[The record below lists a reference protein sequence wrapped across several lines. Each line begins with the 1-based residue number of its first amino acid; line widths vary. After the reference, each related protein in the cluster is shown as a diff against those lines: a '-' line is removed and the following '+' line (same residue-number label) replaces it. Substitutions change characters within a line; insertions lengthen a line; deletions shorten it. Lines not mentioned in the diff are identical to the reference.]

1 MKNLNKYFKKP
12 LFVIRCTTELDK
24 GFGNLNRCLITSKLL
39 SNTFRIIF
47 VIEKNAKAKQI
58 IIKNG
63 YDCKELSEK
72 SDEIKYLDDLYDKNY
87 FSVLLLDVRE
97 RGEQFAKNLQNKKFK
112 LIQFDDAWCKHI
124 FADVY
129 FNGLPLKT
137 KSSFIKKNPNAK
149 IYAGSK
155 FWISDNNFNLFKK
168 PLISIKTKSNYIIT
182 ISLGG
187 SDPKN
192 LTSIILNA
200 ISSMQNI
207 IIYVIIGPFFT
218 NMKSMTKFQNKNNVI
233 FIKNNF
239 SLWKIFQNSDVVIC
253 SAGNTV
259 FDLILQRVPT
269 ICIPIV
275 QHQNQYTKFLHVR
288 NLSTNLGSPSR
299 LSDPKIRKSLDQLL
313 RNSSKRKEIVKNG
326 QFYFDGKGTSRVISK
341 ILQFSKPTN

>member
-1 MKNLNKYFKKP
+1 M
-12 LFVIRCTTELDK
+12 
-24 GFGNLNRCLITSKLL
+24 
-39 SNTFRIIF
+39 
-47 VIEKNAKAKQI
+47 IEKNAKAKQI

-63 YDCKELSEK
+63 YICKELSEK
-72 SDEIKYLDDLYDKNY
+72 LDEIKYLDNLYGKNY

-97 RGEQFAKNLQNKKFK
+97 QGEQIAKKLQNKKFK
-112 LIQFDDAWCKHI
+112 LIQFDDAWCKNI

-129 FNGLPLKT
+129 FNGLPLKS

-155 FWISDNNFNLFKK
+155 FWISDDNFNLYKK
-168 PLISIKTKSNYIIT
+168 SLISIKSKSNYIIT

-200 ISSMQNI
+200 ISSMSNI

-218 NMKSMTKFQNKNNVI
+218 NIKSITNLQNKNNII

-239 SLWKIFQNSDVVIC
+239 SLWRIFQNSDIVIC
-253 SAGNTV
+253 SAGNTI

-269 ICIPIV
+269 LCIPIV
-275 QHQNQYTKFLHVR
+275 QHQNQYAKFLHSR
-288 NLSTNLGSPSR
+288 NLSIDLGSPSR
-299 LSDPKIRKSLDQLL
+299 LSDSKIRKSLDLLL

-341 ILQFSKPTN
+341 ILQSSKLMN